1 MKSNSNSK
9 EIHAERTEAVI
20 QKTNMKTKISKEIGS
35 FVSPFQIKTFSKYKY
50 IKDILSKMKNWS
62 PSIEKTVNANA

>member
-20 QKTNMKTKISKEIGS
+20 QKTNMKTKICK
-35 FVSPFQIKTFSKYKY
+35 VDWQLCLAFS
-50 IKDILSKMKNWS
+50 N
-62 PSIEKTVNANA
+62 